1 MDTAME
7 MGIAAAQT
15 LMLDNL
21 CKKEEVQ
28 LLRSEKELIEV
39 TSVTA

>member
-7 MGIAAAQT
+7 MGITAAQN

-21 CKKEEVQ
+21 DKKADVQ
-28 LLRSEKELIEV
+28 FMRSEEELIET

>member
-7 MGIAAAQT
+7 MGIAAAQN

-21 CKKEEVQ
+21 WKKEDVR
-28 LLRSEKELIEV
+28 LMRSEKELIEA